1 MRSLK
6 RSTGYALCETADT
19 IDQISRPKHQ
29 SYDPFWR
36 SQMAEHLC
44 AALINFLPHALVGIV
59 CVPVAAPVESLDNL
73 FLHGV
78 GAGQMPSEIEFS
90 SNTNPFNP
98 KADRFVV
105 ADTSPLRGRARSR
118 LAPLSFT
125 NDPI

>member
-1 MRSLK
+1 M
-6 RSTGYALCETADT
+6 T
-19 IDQISRPKHQ
+19 
-29 SYDPFWR
+29 PFWR
-36 SQMAEHLC
+36 TQMTEC
-44 AALINFLPHALVGIV
+44 IRTALIYSQPHVLVGIV